1 MRRALL
7 WPLTGVA
14 VVVGLAVVLAI
25 AGWLYVHSQFDTP
38 GARAR

>member
-25 AGWLYVHSQFDTP
+25 AGWLYVHGRLDSP